1 MFFLLCSLRV
11 LHTREFLVVRSKNNH
26 YLFYQQATWN
36 ISFYTML
43 KVAKSLMNLVLKK
56 LVDHV
61 QCSHMHVQIFRHDQG
76 NVS

>member
-1 MFFLLCSLRV
+1 
-11 LHTREFLVVRSKNNH
+11 
-26 YLFYQQATWN
+26 
-36 ISFYTML
+36 ML